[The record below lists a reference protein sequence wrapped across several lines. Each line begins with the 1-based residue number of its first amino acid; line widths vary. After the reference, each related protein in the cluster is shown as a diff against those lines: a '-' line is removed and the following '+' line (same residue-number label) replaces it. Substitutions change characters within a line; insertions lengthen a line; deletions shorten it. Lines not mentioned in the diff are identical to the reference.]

1 MDNHDGIRVH
11 DLGFVR
17 LVDSMGGDSA
27 IVQAARVSYGAGTK
41 TLREDSQLI
50 GYLLRNNHGTPFEMV
65 SFKFHVKAPIFVA
78 RQWFRHRISS
88 YNEESGRYS
97 VLKPEFYMPELGDL
111 AVQDTKN
118 RQGRAGALEPRLGA
132 EVLMR
137 LAASYQQAYD
147 CYRLSLESG
156 LSREQ
161 ARIVLP
167 VATYTSFYWAV
178 NLRALFN
185 FLSLRCDGHAQAEI
199 RAYAF
204 AVLDLIGPIAPV
216 AVEVLR
222 QMHGEGW
229 VRP

>member
-1 MDNHDGIRVH
+1 MDNTGTRVH

-27 IVQAARVSYGAGTK
+27 IVQAARVSYGTGTK

-97 VLKPEFYMPELGDL
+97 VLKPEFFIPIPGTLCS
-111 AVQDTKN
+111 QDTKN
-118 RQGRAGALEPRLGA
+118 RQGRAQPIDPALSEEA
-132 EVLMR
+132 MR
-137 LAASYQQAYD
+137 VIVASYAKAYET
-147 CYRLSLESG
+147 YEALLVYG
-156 LSREQ
+156 ISREQ